1 MGLWENNLAASLTYQ
16 DLGDCSLGSIPAV
29 TGLDDAREQEK
40 EPVKPETK
48 KEKSTVIS
56 FMKKAGG
63 VFLLARSARL
73 SKIL

>member
-29 TGLDDAREQEK
+29 TGLDDAREPEK
-40 EPVKPETK
+40 EPVKPESK
-48 KEKSTVIS
+48 KRKSTVIS

-63 VFLLARSARL
+63 LLILAAVGLITKFL
-73 SKIL
+73 